1 MPETDPWLFDP
12 DKPPASTASRSLV
25 IHSTRGRPIS
35 KAQRAFNS
43 ALTKVQAFGRA
54 LDEEKRR
61 LDRLLIFHAAEIRP
75 RSQHAGELRAAL
87 LRALVPFLDDRRLK
101 GTQRRVLRE
110 ILIAQ
115 LDMVLACV
123 EQPDPEVQAIFE
135 RVHGL
140 TYAQAM
146 QADIEDMRAGMA
158 GVFDE
163 LGLDIDV
170 PDVRADMTEED
181 LAAAAARLAEQ
192 LDRAE
197 EMGPKPARGR
207 TKRQL
212 RDEEH
217 RRQQEQSRKD
227 SLGAVYRRLVKELH
241 PDLEPNP
248 DEREKKN
255 RIIQDVTA
263 AYSRRDLHALLRL
276 ELEWLEGTGDAAR
289 MSEDKLRAHTAMLKE
304 QARELETEVQSLRLH
319 PRYAPL
325 LVDTPWGM
333 PIVVDGPSE
342 VQRLDRE
349 IEQIRAAL
357 GRLSSAEALEEVR
370 GALREYREAERRHAS
385 GKRPR

>member
-263 AYSRRDLHALLRL
+263 AYSRRDLLALLRL
-276 ELEWLEGTGDAAR
+276 ELEWLEGAGDAAR
-289 MSEDKLRAHTAMLKE
+289 MSEDKLRAH
-304 QARELETEVQSLRLH
+304 SH
-319 PRYAPL
+319 
-325 LVDTPWGM
+325 
-333 PIVVDGPSE
+333 
-342 VQRLDRE
+342 
-349 IEQIRAAL
+349 
-357 GRLSSAEALEEVR
+357 AEAAGARAGDRSPVAAAPS
-370 GALREYREAERRHAS
+370 ALRPA
-385 GKRPR
+385 PR